1 MQMELVVN
9 FDLFLHHMEVKSA
22 YLHTPINN
30 THKEKLCFTHFST
43 RMATWLL
50 LTFYICEHNQLNSIH
65 SIITYLTLFRM
76 GLFGA
81 AHGWGSQKAPSPL
94 PSTCR

>member
-43 RMATWLL
+43 KMATWLL
-50 LTFYICEHNQLNSIH
+50 LTFYICEHNKLNSIH

-76 GLFGA
+76 GFSGLLTDG
-81 AHGWGSQKAPSPL
+81 GSQKAPPPL
-94 PSTCR
+94 PN

>member
-30 THKEKLCFTHFST
+30 TYKEKLCFTHFST

-50 LTFYICEHNQLNSIH
+50 LTFYICEHNQLSRI
-65 SIITYLTLFRM
+65 
-76 GLFGA
+76 
-81 AHGWGSQKAPSPL
+81 
-94 PSTCR
+94 